1 MNKPIYF
8 LFNFIIVI
16 AFFSCTFFETK
27 KAEDAIAKVGN
38 QYLFKEDLP
47 KFEISSSNPEDS
59 ITATKRYID
68 QWALKQIMLNKA
80 KFNLPEQQQQKFEE
94 MANQYRE
101 QLYINAYKD
110 ALVEKNFQ
118 FNINEDSIQAYYNAN
133 KDNFKLKEVLL
144 KARYVTLQNDLQDL
158 DEIKSKFE
166 SFTTEDQEFLENK
179 SLEFKNFNLNDS
191 VWIRWVDFQKKLEP
205 IKTELNSYVDTN
217 RFQKTKTLTDSLYTY
232 FVYINEVKKTNE
244 VPPLTYLKPTIQQI
258 LENKKKLDLNK
269 QLEKEII
276 NDAIKNNEYEIY

>member
-1 MNKPIYF
+1 MKPNSIKLKSSLNKPLYF
-8 LFNFIIVI
+8 LFNFIIVT

-27 KAEDAIAKVGN
+27 KAEDAIAKVGT

-59 ITATKRYID
+59 ITATKRFID

-118 FNINEDSIQAYYNAN
+118 FNINEDSLVFEEWGA
-133 KDNFKLKEVLL
+133 KELSGPRAL
-144 KARYVTLQNDLQDL
+144 
-158 DEIKSKFE
+158 IK
-166 SFTTEDQEFLENK
+166 N
-179 SLEFKNFNLNDS
+179 
-191 VWIRWVDFQKKLEP
+191 
-205 IKTELNSYVDTN
+205 YC
-217 RFQKTKTLTDSLYTY
+217 
-232 FVYINEVKKTNE
+232 
-244 VPPLTYLKPTIQQI
+244 
-258 LENKKKLDLNK
+258 
-269 QLEKEII
+269 EII
-276 NDAIKNNEYEIY
+276 NDTTFKIFELKYS

>member
-1 MNKPIYF
+1 MNKPLYLI
-8 LFNFIIVI
+8 FNFVI
-16 AFFSCTFFETK
+16 ATAFFSCNLFETK
-27 KAEDAIAKVGN
+27 KTEDAIAKVGT
-38 QYLFKEDLP
+38 QYLLKEDLP
-47 KFEISSSNPEDS
+47 KFENIARDKEDS
-59 ITATKRYID
+59 IISTKRYID

-80 KFNLPEQQQQKFEE
+80 KFNLPEQQQLKFDE
-94 MANQYRE
+94 MANQYRD

-118 FNINEDSIQAYYNAN
+118 LNIDEDSIQAYYNAN
-133 KDNFKLKEVLL
+133 KNNFKLKEVLL
-144 KARYVTLQNDLQDL
+144 KARYVTLQTDLQDV

-179 SLEFKNFNLNDS
+179 RLEFKNYNLNDS
-191 VWIRWVDFQKKLEP
+191 VWIRWVDFKKKLEP
-205 IKTELNSYVDTN
+205 IKTELDNYVDSN
-217 RFQKTKTLTDSLYTY
+217 RFQKTKTFTDSLYTY
-232 FVYINEVKKTNE
+232 FIYITEVKKTNE

-276 NDAIKNNEYEIY
+276 NDAIKNNEYKIY